1 MFSGIIS
8 ATGRVKRI
16 RRDRQGLRLI
26 VATPKGWRVKV
37 GQSIA
42 VNGVCS
48 TVIGTRPD
56 LQFQYMPE
64 TLKRTNL
71 STLIAGSVVNLEQP
85 LALGD
90 QISGNFVHGLVDTV
104 GTIASVARAG
114 NSHVLTITVKAKKL
128 LNLVAAKTPVTVE
141 GISLT
146 VVDVNKNF
154 FTHAPVPPAAGR
166 MRGSAPQ
173 NHVSRETTA
182 VRPWSF
188 TTHVIPYTW
197 QHTNLNEKRI
207 GDGVNLEFDLVAK
220 YLQRFFEHRST

>member
-8 ATGRVKRI
+8 ATAKV
-16 RRDRQGLRLI
+16 RRMQKDRQGLRL
-26 VATPKGWRVKV
+26 AMTKPKSWRVKI
-37 GQSIA
+37 GESIA

-48 TVIGTRPD
+48 TVTRVRPD

-71 STLIAGSVVNLEQP
+71 STLITGSTVNLEQP

-90 QISGNFVHGLVDTV
+90 RISGSVVHGLVDTV
-104 GTIASVARAG
+104 GTIAAVKRAG
-114 NSHVLTITVKAKKL
+114 NSHIVRITVEARKFLK
-128 LNLVAAKTPVTVE
+128 LVAVKAPVTVE

-146 VVDVNKNF
+146 VVDVGKNF
-154 FTHAPVPPAAGR
+154 
-166 MRGSAPQ
+166 
-173 NHVSRETTA
+173 
-182 VRPWSF
+182 F

-197 QHTNLNEKRI
+197 QHTNLKEKRI

-220 YLQRFFEHRST
+220 YLQRYFQHRSS